1 MNFIFILRLYGI
13 FLDIILYEFCRLN
26 ISNGDIYIVLIVDM
40 GVMLFERYF
49 IRVSLQETIVEFV
62 ILREI
67 LIKFFL
73 KNLFCSMFILD
84 IFMMYIGLNVI
95 FF

>member
-1 MNFIFILRLYGI
+1 MNSIEFEICIFGSLLYLYNVSMEFIMNFIFILRLYGI

-49 IRVSLQETIVEFV
+49 IRVSL
-62 ILREI
+62 
-67 LIKFFL
+67 
-73 KNLFCSMFILD
+73 
-84 IFMMYIGLNVI
+84 
-95 FF
+95 

>member
-1 MNFIFILRLYGI
+1 MKFCICKINSIEFEICIFGSLLYLYNVSMEFIMNFIFILRLYGI

-49 IRVSLQETIVEFV
+49 IRVSL
-62 ILREI
+62 
-67 LIKFFL
+67 
-73 KNLFCSMFILD
+73 
-84 IFMMYIGLNVI
+84 
-95 FF
+95 

>member
-49 IRVSLQETIVEFV
+49 IRVSL
-62 ILREI
+62 
-67 LIKFFL
+67 
-73 KNLFCSMFILD
+73 
-84 IFMMYIGLNVI
+84 
-95 FF
+95 